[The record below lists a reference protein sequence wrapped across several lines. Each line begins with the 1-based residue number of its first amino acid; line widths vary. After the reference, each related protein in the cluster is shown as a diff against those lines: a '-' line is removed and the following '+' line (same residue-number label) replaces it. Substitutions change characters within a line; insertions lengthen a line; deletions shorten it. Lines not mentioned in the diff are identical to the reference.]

1 METQDTKTLDRQWD
15 IRLNISGQEY
25 LEELIAAIEE
35 HYASGKIRYVLVSGV
50 EIGTKATNSDYQCE
64 HIHIAL
70 ILHERM
76 TGNAILN
83 HWNVN
88 RALSFYM
95 KPRPRSLPYQ
105 GCRQHHMKAYSK
117 KDPNQLCIIE
127 RGELPEDAK
136 RKFQVLR
143 SECEKKMKTDDVIRD
158 MRQLIESGNEKDAFE
173 KYPRN
178 FMMYGEKLKAMV
190 LQKKKTFFGKH
201 TDPHVYLY
209 GQPGTGKT
217 SLLNFLYPKT
227 YKKNLANKFFDL
239 YNEEEFTHIM
249 LEGLDSPSLDRLGIQ
264 FLKTLCDEAGFAI
277 DQKYKTPQLTRS
289 TILVTSNQTINQ
301 LVDGLD
307 ETRMIEETKRALRRR
322 FLQLRIDDMLSLLD
336 LKMIP
341 EYERKCLKKEGNEDP
356 SKLFLTLNYA
366 SDAPRGE
373 PLKTPGLYQQIIR
386 DFYYK

>member
-105 GCRQHHMKAYSK
+105 GWRQHHMKAYSK

-127 RGELPEDAK
+127 RGELPKMLKENSKCYALSARK
-136 RKFQVLR
+136 R
-143 SECEKKMKTDDVIRD
+143 
-158 MRQLIESGNEKDAFE
+158 
-173 KYPRN
+173 
-178 FMMYGEKLKAMV
+178 
-190 LQKKKTFFGKH
+190 
-201 TDPHVYLY
+201 
-209 GQPGTGKT
+209 
-217 SLLNFLYPKT
+217 
-227 YKKNLANKFFDL
+227 
-239 YNEEEFTHIM
+239 
-249 LEGLDSPSLDRLGIQ
+249 
-264 FLKTLCDEAGFAI
+264 
-277 DQKYKTPQLTRS
+277 
-289 TILVTSNQTINQ
+289 
-301 LVDGLD
+301 
-307 ETRMIEETKRALRRR
+307 
-322 FLQLRIDDMLSLLD
+322 
-336 LKMIP
+336 
-341 EYERKCLKKEGNEDP
+341 
-356 SKLFLTLNYA
+356 
-366 SDAPRGE
+366 
-373 PLKTPGLYQQIIR
+373 
-386 DFYYK
+386 